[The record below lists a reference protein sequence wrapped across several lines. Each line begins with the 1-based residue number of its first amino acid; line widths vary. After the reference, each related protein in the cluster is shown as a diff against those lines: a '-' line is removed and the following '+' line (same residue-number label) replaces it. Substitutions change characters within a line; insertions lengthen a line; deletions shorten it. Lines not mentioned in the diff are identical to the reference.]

1 MRSFFG
7 RLATLPAEAITNNE
21 TKLINYIKTHSKEIV
36 KTNMKIEKLAQE
48 VGTGYSAIYALLK
61 KLRFHGYKDFSLA
74 LANDYETEE
83 YDIRDGDEEIS
94 TGYINVIRKNH
105 NLIEK
110 RSLFDTLNYM
120 RSAKRVFVCNWENVL
135 LSPAI
140 ELSNHFYRY
149 GFNTHLLDSDQETID
164 ERISTADSED
174 LFIFFTKYGNSSRL
188 KQAISDAKDKNAKV
202 IVISGKSLDKK
213 SNVKIDVI
221 HYLFVDTEMERGL
234 EANFSKSVPF
244 HYFID
249 LLIYHYNNKYVK

>member
-120 RSAKRVFVCNWENVL
+120 RSAKRIFVCNWENVL

-202 IVISGKSLDKK
+202 IVRFDLCFFCRNIWY
-213 SNVKIDVI
+213 KI
-221 HYLFVDTEMERGL
+221 
-234 EANFSKSVPF
+234 
-244 HYFID
+244 
-249 LLIYHYNNKYVK
+249 

>member
-1 MRSFFG
+1 M
-7 RLATLPAEAITNNE
+7 
-21 TKLINYIKTHSKEIV
+21 
-36 KTNMKIEKLAQE
+36 
-48 VGTGYSAIYALLK
+48 
-61 KLRFHGYKDFSLA
+61 
-74 LANDYETEE
+74 
-83 YDIRDGDEEIS
+83 
-94 TGYINVIRKNH
+94 
-105 NLIEK
+105 
-110 RSLFDTLNYM
+110 
-120 RSAKRVFVCNWENVL
+120 
-135 LSPAI
+135 
-140 ELSNHFYRY
+140 
-149 GFNTHLLDSDQETID
+149 LDSDQETID

>member
-1 MRSFFG
+1 VKKMRSFFG

-120 RSAKRVFVCNWENVL
+120 RSAKRIFVCN
-135 LSPAI
+135 
-140 ELSNHFYRY
+140 
-149 GFNTHLLDSDQETID
+149 
-164 ERISTADSED
+164 
-174 LFIFFTKYGNSSRL
+174 
-188 KQAISDAKDKNAKV
+188 
-202 IVISGKSLDKK
+202 
-213 SNVKIDVI
+213 
-221 HYLFVDTEMERGL
+221 
-234 EANFSKSVPF
+234 
-244 HYFID
+244 
-249 LLIYHYNNKYVK
+249 

>member
-74 LANDYETEE
+74 L
-83 YDIRDGDEEIS
+83 
-94 TGYINVIRKNH
+94 
-105 NLIEK
+105 
-110 RSLFDTLNYM
+110 
-120 RSAKRVFVCNWENVL
+120 VCNWENVL
-135 LSPAI
+135 LSPMRKI
-140 ELSNHFYRY
+140 KTQKWSWF
-149 GFNTHLLDSDQETID
+149 Q
-164 ERISTADSED
+164 
-174 LFIFFTKYGNSSRL
+174 GNRWT
-188 KQAISDAKDKNAKV
+188 
-202 IVISGKSLDKK
+202 KK